1 MSMEMLDM
9 FFAPM
14 REELVR
20 LGFRELRTPEEVDEA
35 MAEAGPETT
44 TLVVVNSMCGCAGG
58 VARPAVAMALEHPVL
73 PDRRLTVFASQDRE
87 ATARMREYF
96 VGQPPSSPSIALLR
110 GRELVYMMHRSDIE
124 YRTPEEVAADL
135 KAAFDRYCQK

>member
-20 LGFRELRTPEEVDEA
+20 LGFTELRTPEEVDAA
-35 MAEAGPETT
+35 MAEAVEEET

-58 VARPAVAMALEHPVL
+58 IARPAVAMALEHE
-73 PDRRLTVFASQDRE
+73 RRPQRWLTVFASQDRE
-87 ATARMREYF
+87 ATARIREYF
-96 VGQPPSSPSIALLR
+96 TGQPPSSPSIALLK
-110 GRELVYMMHRSDIE
+110 GRQLVYMLHRSDIE
-124 YRTPEEVAADL
+124 NRTAEEVAADL
-135 KAAFDRYCQK
+135 KAAFDRFCA

>member
-1 MSMEMLDM
+1 MEMLDM

-20 LGFRELRTPEEVDEA
+20 LGFTELRTPEEVDAA
-35 MAEAGPETT
+35 MAEAGEDET

-58 VARPAVAMALEHPVL
+58 IARPAVAMALEHE
-73 PDRRLTVFASQDRE
+73 RRPQRWLTVFASQDRE

-96 VGQPPSSPSIALLR
+96 TGQPPSSPSIALLK
-110 GRELVYMMHRSDIE
+110 GRQLVYMMHRSDIE
-124 YRTPEEVAADL
+124 TKTAEEVAAEL
-135 KAAFDRYCQK
+135 KAAFDRFCA

>member
-20 LGFRELRTPEEVDEA
+20 LGFTELRTPEEVDAA
-35 MAEAGPETT
+35 MAEAGDDDV

-58 VARPAVAMALEHPVL
+58 IARPAVAMALEHE
-73 PDRRLTVFASQDRE
+73 RRPQRWLTVFASQDRE

-96 VGQPPSSPSIALLR
+96 TGQPPSSPSIALLK
-110 GRELVYMMHRSDIE
+110 GRQLVYMLHRSDIE
-124 YRTPEEVAADL
+124 NRTAEEVAADL
-135 KAAFDRYCQK
+135 KAAFDRFCA

>member
-20 LGFRELRTPEEVDEA
+20 LGFKELRTPDEVDQA
-35 MAEAGPETT
+35 MAEAEDDTT

-58 VARPAVAMALEHPVL
+58 IARPAVAMALEHP
-73 PDRRLTVFASQDRE
+73 RRPQRWLTVFASQDRE
-87 ATARMREYF
+87 ATARMRGYF
-96 VGQPPSSPSIALLR
+96 TGQPPSSPSIALLK
-110 GRELVYMMHRSDIE
+110 GRQLVYMLHRSDIE
-124 YRTPEEVAADL
+124 NRTPEEVAADL
-135 KAAFDRYCQK
+135 KAAFDRFCA